1 MTTRAGFVPREGT
14 IAVRPSTTIGFGL
27 IGVLVGGL
35 VLLGF
40 LVSGM
45 SGAPHSGPGTTSAVV
60 APAGQGSTSAPA
72 RPTRLRIPD
81 IGVDTKLMELG
92 LTKERELEVPPLSR
106 AGVAGWYRLSPDPG
120 DVGPAVIAGHVDSK
134 SAPAVFYRLH
144 ELVAGDLVHVT
155 RSDRREAVFS
165 VDRVERFA
173 KAGFPTQ
180 RVYGPTRGPELR
192 LITCGGVF
200 DSATGHYV
208 DNVVVFAHLV
218 TLAPSG
224 KPVTTQEQHQ

>member
-1 MTTRAGFVPREGT
+1 MTPRPTLVPREGT
-14 IAVRPSTTIGFGL
+14 IAVRPSTTIGLGL
-27 IGVLVGGL
+27 TGVLVA
-35 VLLGF
+35 VLAALGF

-45 SGAPHSGPGTTSAVV
+45 TDAPQSGPDTTAAIA
-60 APAGQGSTSAPA
+60 APAGPAPSTSAA

-81 IGVDTKLMELG
+81 IGVDTRLMELG
-92 LTKERELEVPPLSR
+92 LTEERELEVPPLTR

-144 ELVAGDLVHVT
+144 ELATGDLIRVT
-155 RSDRREAVFS
+155 RSDRREAVFA
-165 VDRVERFA
+165 VDGVDRFA
-173 KAGFPTQ
+173 KADFPTR
-180 RVYGPTRGPELR
+180 RVYGATKGPELR

-200 DSATGHYV
+200 NSDTGHYL

-218 TLAPSG
+218 TLAPVG
-224 KPVTTQEQHQ
+224 ERVPPKEQQ